1 MKGFWHSDAKAE
13 AERIYRELEQT
24 STLWDKT
31 FPSVRGRD
39 GKDFLGAWERGT
51 WFLGLEGGRIQG
63 SGAWCELA
71 IDLWRFKS
79 RYWDFLGSSAV
90 KTPPAM
96 QEMQVRSQVG
106 KIPGGG
112 HSNPLQYSCLENPM
126 EPGRLWSTESQS
138 QTLLNWLSMHTCTEA
153 DTMYAKETGHR
164 QGLGQSL
171 RAPCGHCRQ
180 ARWGKKK
187 ASLCE
192 ALALKTHKVWL
203 QGAFQA
209 RLPEAMCWSPA
220 WIIFKDETPFP
231 PQPSNPCCCC

>member
-1 MKGFWHSDAKAE
+1 MKSFWHSDAKAE
-13 AERIYRELEQT
+13 AERIYSELEQT

-63 SGAWCELA
+63 SGAWCELS
-71 IDLWRFKS
+71 IDLWRFRADTGTSLVALRWKLHLQC
-79 RYWDFLGSSAV
+79 RRCRFDPGS
-90 KTPPAM
+90 
-96 QEMQVRSQVG
+96 ERSL
-106 KIPGGG
+106 GGG
-112 HSNPLQYSCLENPM
+112 HNNPLQYSCLENSM
-126 EPGRLWSTESQS
+126 EPGRLQSTESQS
-138 QTLLNWLSMHTCTEA
+138 QTLLNWLIMHTRTEA
-153 DTMYAKETGHR
+153 DTMYAKETGYR
-164 QGLGQSL
+164 EGLGQSL

-180 ARWGKKK
+180 VRWGKKK

-209 RLPEAMCWSPA
+209 RLPEAMCWSPT
-220 WIIFKDETPFP
+220 WITLKDGTPFP
-231 PQPSNPCCCC
+231 LQPSNPCCCC